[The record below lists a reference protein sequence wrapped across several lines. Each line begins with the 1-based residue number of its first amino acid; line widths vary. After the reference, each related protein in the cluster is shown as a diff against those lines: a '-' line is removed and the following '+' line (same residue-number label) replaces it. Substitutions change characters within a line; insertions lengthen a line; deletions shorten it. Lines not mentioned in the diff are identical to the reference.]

1 MPITYR
7 VEAGWDRAII
17 GPSSNSECIAERKPQ
32 SPGFETEFL
41 MRRGK
46 VRAMITARKVAF
58 GAVALGAVTL
68 GAGAV
73 AHGTSVPI
81 SYALQNRSVSA
92 GAVVSGAP
100 RGGTGTVANT
110 IQQNQS
116 QQARGLGDFL
126 GSASAT
132 ASLGAESANS
142 SASAMQNSALGGTGF
157 ADSGFVQSSS
167 ILGTGISDSGSSA
180 SVFEVTFKVSQAEGY
195 TFTANLSGEGSAIGH
210 ISLRNGEGADVFT
223 PIATDNLDG
232 FKVQGV
238 LGAGTYSMIVDANA
252 MTIGDESGKVNFS
265 AALADGA
272 VASPSVAPQSQAV
285 PAPPAWMSSAVM
297 LGVMG
302 MVAVG
307 RKRLVRVR

>member
-17 GPSSNSECIAERKPQ
+17 GPSSNSECIAEGKLQ

-46 VRAMITARKVAF
+46 VRVMLSARKVAF

-73 AHGTSVPI
+73 ARDIGSDFVRASEQI
-81 SYALQNRSVSA
+81 GVGERGGIGRA
-92 GAVVSGAP
+92 
-100 RGGTGTVANT
+100 RGGTGTVGKT
-110 IQQNQS
+110 VEQNQS
-116 QQARGLGDFL
+116 QQAGGLGDFL

-142 SASAMQNSALGGTGF
+142 SASALQNSALGGTGF

-167 ILGTGISDSGSSA
+167 ILGTGISDSGSSS
-180 SVFEVTFKVSQAEGY
+180 SVFEVTFKVSEAEGY

-210 ISLRNGEGADVFT
+210 ISLTNGDGANVFT

-238 LGAGTYSMIVDANA
+238 LGAGTYSVLVDANA
-252 MTIGDESGKVNFS
+252 LTIGDESGKVNFS

-272 VASPSVAPQSQAV
+272 VAEPSVAPQSQAV
-285 PAPPAWMSSAVM
+285 PAPPAWMNSGVM

-302 MVAVG
+302 LVAVG